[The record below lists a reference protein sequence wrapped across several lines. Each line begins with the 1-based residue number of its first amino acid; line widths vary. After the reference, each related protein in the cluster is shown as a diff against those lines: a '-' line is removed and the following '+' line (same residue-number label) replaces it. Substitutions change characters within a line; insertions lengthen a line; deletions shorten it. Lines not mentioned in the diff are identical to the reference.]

1 MIRTIL
7 SPGVEIHEVDKSQ
20 YTPDVGTLPRA
31 LVFGFASKGPNK
43 TTTEITSMSNFRTI
57 YGTPSNE
64 PERYFYNAV
73 DSLIGAG
80 ATVVASKIPYSKDSR
95 YVGVKYTVGPQ
106 SEEIK
111 DRDIDVD
118 AFLESYQD
126 RDDNKDDWDPDND
139 LKTFSVE
146 LENSPR
152 TEEEQ
157 KADISAGLSFIK
169 QVDPTVLSASVIRS
183 GGGKTSK
190 ARMGVS
196 LSDKAFLELESG
208 GRRDKLDDY
217 SFIIVDKTKGI
228 YKPFVGNG
236 SQIDCL
242 GILPVVTTAPNA
254 MAIAYELPGVNMDSV
269 DSKEISTVVNVF
281 EPLTNLNYVK
291 ENNTDD
297 IFEGSDSEISS
308 FWSIGAKTY
317 PGANTINS
325 ISKSAAEF
333 FPTVTYSANASP
345 TADGSVAGFDHRY
358 FSYIGI
364 VVYKIGVDRG
374 SGNLVAEPI
383 ESFAGS
389 LLANAKDVRTNASV
403 FIEDIV
409 NSTSNYISIY
419 VDDKL
424 ADQADETARALFSKN
439 SILFTEPGPGVVLG
453 LPPVYA
459 NKSIDYETITENME
473 NVFKSQ
479 SNILASTLDVVVD
492 AGLSTI
498 GQCVYGRK
506 NPKNHLGPDGVS
518 TLKPSEMPVSV
529 DELLILK
536 QVNDLE
542 NKGPWPGWR
551 AIVNLMKKFCETTR
565 KDCAFVC
572 DSPRFFSLKNQ
583 RKLINPYDVS
593 SSVANVILPKIRHI
607 SGVNTS
613 YGWGYAVWFQI
624 ADASDG
630 TIFWCPPS
638 IFGANRYILTRTR
651 WNVWDAPAG
660 MTRGAISIDDTS
672 FEPDLN
678 ARNTLYSNSW
688 NYSLTD
694 VRNGVTTLE
703 GQKTFQSF
711 PSAFD
716 RINVR
721 SLFLDV
727 ERRVFNI
734 ARNYVYEPNT
744 ADTRQRFVD
753 NITPIFQTLKAEGGC
768 YDYKIVADESINTP
782 EVIDNNEF
790 RVRIGLQPVKT
801 IEFVLIDFVATRT
814 GSNWSELLVDE

>member
-43 TTTEITSMSNFRTI
+43 TTTEITSMADFRTV
-57 YGTPSNE
+57 YGTPTNE

-73 DSLIGAG
+73 DSMIGAG
-80 ATVVASKIPYSKDSR
+80 ATVVASKIPYSNDSN
-95 YVGVKYTVGPQ
+95 YVGVKYTVREHGKI
-106 SEEIK
+106 EVD
-111 DRDIDVD
+111 DRDVDIDT
-118 AFLESYQD
+118 LIESYKPRED
-126 RDDNKDDWDPDND
+126 PPWDEVNITSFTNTATGNLPTDD
-139 LKTFSVE
+139 E
-146 LENSPR
+146 
-152 TEEEQ
+152 
-157 KADISAGLSFIK
+157 ISSGLVQIK
-169 QVDPTVLSASVIRS
+169 KVDPTVTDIFDIE
-183 GGGKTSK
+183 SK
-190 ARMGVS
+190 ECVRITDTG
-196 LSDKAFLELESG
+196 FLELESG
-208 GRRDKLDDY
+208 AHRGDLPTR
-217 SFIIVDKTKGI
+217 SFFIVDKTKGI

-254 MAIAYELPGVNMDSV
+254 MAIAYELSAVNMDTV
-269 DSKEISTVVNVF
+269 ENDEISTVVNVF
-281 EPLTNLNYVK
+281 EPLTGVNYLEFDGSPTTEEK
-291 ENNTDD
+291 DRLYTSDD
-297 IFEGSDSEISS
+297 EISS
-308 FWSIGAKTY
+308 FWSIGAQTM
-317 PGANTINS
+317 PGANTLDS

-333 FPTVTYSANASP
+333 FPTITYSANANP
-345 TADGSVAGFDHRY
+345 TKDGSVAGFDHRY

-364 VVYKIGVDRG
+364 VVYRIGVDRG
-374 SGNLVAEPI
+374 NGNLIAEPI

-419 VDDKL
+419 VNEKL
-424 ADQADETARALFSKN
+424 ADQVDEDDNIHFTKN
-439 SILFTEPGPGVVLG
+439 SILYSKPSPGVILG
-453 LPPVYA
+453 LPPFYA
-459 NKSIDYETITENME
+459 EKSIDFKTISDNMD

-498 GQCVYGRK
+498 GECVYGTKPISEGGSADDNTDPVEVK
-506 NPKNHLGPDGVS
+506 NLS
-518 TLKPSEMPVSV
+518 
-529 DELLILK
+529 ILK
-536 QVNDLE
+536 QLDERL

-551 AIVNLMKKFCETTR
+551 AVVNKMKKFCETTR

-572 DSPRFFSLKNQ
+572 DSPRFFSLRNQ

-593 SSVANVILPKIRHI
+593 SSVATMILPKIRHI

-638 IFGANRYILTRTR
+638 IFGANRYIWTRTR
-651 WNVWDAPAG
+651 WHVWDAPAG
-660 MTRGAISIDDTS
+660 MVRGAVSVDDTS

-678 ARNTLYSNSW
+678 ARNTLYSNAW
-688 NYSLTD
+688 NYNLTD

-744 ADTRQRFVD
+744 ADTRQEFVD
-753 NITPIFQTLKAEGGC
+753 NILPIFQTLKAEGGC

>member
-20 YTPDVGTLPRA
+20 YTPDVATTPRG

-43 TTTEITSMSNFRTI
+43 TTTEITSMADFRTV
-57 YGTPSNE
+57 YGTPTNE

-80 ATVVASKIPYSKDSR
+80 ATAVASKIPYSNDSN
-95 YVGVKYTVGPQ
+95 YVGIKYSLSKRESAFRGA
-106 SEEIK
+106 EL
-111 DRDIDVD
+111 DID
-118 AFLESYQD
+118 ALIESYKARETLKWREENITSFTLEQGGND
-126 RDDNKDDWDPDND
+126 PEPYIDDS
-139 LKTFSVE
+139 LKGI
-146 LENSPR
+146 
-152 TEEEQ
+152 Q
-157 KADISAGLSFIK
+157 A
-169 QVDPTVLSASVIRS
+169 VDPSVSSVIQIES
-183 GGGKTSK
+183 P
-190 ARMGVS
+190 MGVRIT
-196 LSDKAFLELESG
+196 DQAFLELESG
-208 GRRDKLDDY
+208 AHRGELEER
-217 SFIIVDKTKGI
+217 SFYIVDKTKGI

-254 MAIAYELPGVNMDSV
+254 MAIAYELSAVNMDSV
-269 DSKEISTVVNVF
+269 DDNEISTIVNVF
-281 EPLTNLNYVK
+281 EPLTNINYLKFDPKAHK
-291 ENNTDD
+291 EYVELSTDD
-297 IFEGSDSEISS
+297 DKQTEAKAAKAKELYSSDDEISS
-308 FWSIGAKTY
+308 FWSIGAQTY
-317 PGANTINS
+317 PRANTINS

-333 FPTVTYSANASP
+333 FPTITYSANANP
-345 TADGSVAGFDHRY
+345 TDDGSVAGFDHRY

-364 VVYKIGVDRG
+364 VVYRIGIDRG
-374 SGNLVAEPI
+374 NGNLIAEPI

-409 NSTSNYISIY
+409 NNTSNYISIY
-419 VDDKL
+419 VNEEL
-424 ADQADETARALFSKN
+424 ADQVNEDDPIHFNKNTILYSKPA
-439 SILFTEPGPGVVLG
+439 PGLILG
-453 LPPVYA
+453 LPPFYA
-459 NKSIDYETITENME
+459 EKSIDFKTISENMD

-479 SNILASTLDVVVD
+479 SNILASTLDIVVD
-492 AGLSTI
+492 AGLSSI
-498 GQCVYGRK
+498 GECVLDTDAS
-506 NPKNHLGPDGVS
+506 N
-518 TLKPSEMPVSV
+518 PVSV
-529 DELLILK
+529 KNLQLLK
-536 QVNDLE
+536 QDGDQANA
-542 NKGPWPGWR
+542 GPWRGWR
-551 AIVNLMKKFCETTR
+551 SIVNKMKKFCETTR

-593 SSVANVILPKIRHI
+593 SSVATKILPKIRHI
-607 SGVNTS
+607 AGVNTS

-638 IFGANRYILTRTR
+638 IFGANRYIWTRTR
-651 WNVWDAPAG
+651 WHVWDAPAG
-660 MTRGAISIDDTS
+660 MVRGAISVDDTS

-678 ARNTLYSNSW
+678 ARNTLYSNAW

-744 ADTRQRFVD
+744 ADTRQEFVD
-753 NITPIFQTLKAEGGC
+753 NILPIFQTLKAEGGC